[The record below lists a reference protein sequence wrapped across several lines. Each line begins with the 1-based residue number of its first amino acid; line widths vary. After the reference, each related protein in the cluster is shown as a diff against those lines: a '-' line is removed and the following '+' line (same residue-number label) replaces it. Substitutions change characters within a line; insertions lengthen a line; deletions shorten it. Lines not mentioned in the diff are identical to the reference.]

1 MSGTGPLLGP
11 PALKRLS
18 PPEVAA
24 GLGELAEGD
33 GEDVVV
39 VGAGEAVVVVG
50 AGEAVVGVVVCCAS
64 TVGGAS
70 HATRTAKTVKITR
83 ATMTNH
89 NKTCIRSVIST
100 LRFRPSPTKDSVAHR
115 FAPLFTKIPAGSSPH
130 GDAVA
135 DRVVRKVRVRTR

>member
-1 MSGTGPLLGP
+1 MSGTGPLLDP

-83 ATMTNH
+83 ATMMNH
-89 NKTCIRSVIST
+89 NKTCIRSVTST
-100 LRFRPSPTKDSVAHR
+100 LGSVQARPRLASLTSSRHSSR
-115 FAPLFTKIPAGSSPH
+115 RSWRAGASKGIFSLVSSS
-130 GDAVA
+130 GKSA
-135 DRVVRKVRVRTR
+135 